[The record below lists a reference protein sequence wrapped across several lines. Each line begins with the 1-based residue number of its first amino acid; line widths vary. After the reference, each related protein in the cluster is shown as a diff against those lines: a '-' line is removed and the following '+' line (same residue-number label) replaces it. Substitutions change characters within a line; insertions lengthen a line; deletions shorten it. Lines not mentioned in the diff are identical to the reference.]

1 VVKRKVVKKLN
12 IAIDGPAGSGKTVVS
27 KLLAQKL
34 KYNFLDSGL
43 LYRHFALFIKN
54 LLLNEN
60 KIFSQSITTDFLKI
74 NETISQWQESFA
86 NDQEKFVANLEKDR
100 DLLSLSEVSD
110 LASQLSTNPNLRKIT
125 LDFQR
130 KLTTQKGWVVV
141 GRDITS
147 EVLPNAEVKIFLTAN
162 LEIRSRRRYEQYP
175 EKMSLDEVKKEL
187 KKRDERD
194 TKRNI
199 SPLKKTADSW

>member
-1 VVKRKVVKKLN
+1 MVKRKVIKKLN
-12 IAIDGPAGSGKTVVS
+12 IAIDGPAGSGKTAVS

-43 LYRHFALFIKN
+43 LYRHFALFVKN

-60 KIFSQSITTDFLKI
+60 KIFSKSITSDFSKI
-74 NETISQWQESFA
+74 NEMISQWQESFA

-130 KLTTQKGWVVV
+130 KLTTQKG
-141 GRDITS
+141 
-147 EVLPNAEVKIFLTAN
+147 
-162 LEIRSRRRYEQYP
+162 
-175 EKMSLDEVKKEL
+175 
-187 KKRDERD
+187 
-194 TKRNI
+194 
-199 SPLKKTADSW
+199 

>member
-1 VVKRKVVKKLN
+1 MVKRKVIKKLN
-12 IAIDGPAGSGKTVVS
+12 IAIDGPAGSGKTAVS

-43 LYRHFALFIKN
+43 LYRHFAFFIKN

-60 KIFSQSITTDFLKI
+60 KIFSQSITSDFSKI

-130 KLTTQKGWVVV
+130 KLTTQKG
-141 GRDITS
+141 
-147 EVLPNAEVKIFLTAN
+147 
-162 LEIRSRRRYEQYP
+162 
-175 EKMSLDEVKKEL
+175 
-187 KKRDERD
+187 
-194 TKRNI
+194 
-199 SPLKKTADSW
+199 